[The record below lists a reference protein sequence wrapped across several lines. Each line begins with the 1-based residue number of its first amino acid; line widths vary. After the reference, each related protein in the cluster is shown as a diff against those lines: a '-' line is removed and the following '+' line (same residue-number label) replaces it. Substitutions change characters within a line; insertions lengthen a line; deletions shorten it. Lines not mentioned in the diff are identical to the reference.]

1 MIHAEMISQNDKPIR
16 QTVIHDPHLIKKIIA
31 ICSTPPSK
39 KAKELAQKRRDS
51 VASLFAN

>member
-1 MIHAEMISQNDKPIR
+1 MISKNDKPIR
-16 QTVIHDPHLIKKIIA
+16 QTIIHDPQLVKKIIA
-31 ICSTPPSK
+31 ICNTPPSE

>member
-1 MIHAEMISQNDKPIR
+1 MIHAEMISKNDKPIR
-16 QTVIHDPHLIKKIIA
+16 QTIIHDPQLVKKIIA
-31 ICSTPPSK
+31 ICNTPPSE